1 MIENVDSVASD
12 NFEKWMHVNPERCNV
27 TVCIQDRE
35 GGDPHI
41 NACQGILVTPWTMP
55 PQRFFV
61 CLNLGHLGAI
71 PQVCFGPE
79 SGCGWESIKKLP
91 KFSRNAMFT

>member
-1 MIENVDSVASD
+1 
-12 NFEKWMHVNPERCNV
+12 MHVNPERCNV

-41 NACQGILVTPWTMP
+41 NAWQGILVTPWTMP
-55 PQRFFV
+55 PQRF
-61 CLNLGHLGAI
+61 LSASISDTSDAI